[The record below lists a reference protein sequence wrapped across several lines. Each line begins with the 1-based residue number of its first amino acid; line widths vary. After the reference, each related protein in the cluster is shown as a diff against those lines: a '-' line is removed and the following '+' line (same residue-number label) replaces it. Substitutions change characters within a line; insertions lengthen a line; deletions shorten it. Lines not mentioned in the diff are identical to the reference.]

1 MYDIINLVYFFTG
14 VSVMKSIGIVREVDK
29 LGRIVIPKELRRTL
43 NMESGDPV
51 EIFVDND
58 SIVLR
63 SYRPMC
69 IFCGSEEMV
78 GEYKDK
84 PVCARCINELKQ
96 SR

>member
-1 MYDIINLVYFFTG
+1 
-14 VSVMKSIGIVREVDK
+14 MKSIGIVREVDK

-69 IFCGSEEMV
+69 IFCGSDEMI